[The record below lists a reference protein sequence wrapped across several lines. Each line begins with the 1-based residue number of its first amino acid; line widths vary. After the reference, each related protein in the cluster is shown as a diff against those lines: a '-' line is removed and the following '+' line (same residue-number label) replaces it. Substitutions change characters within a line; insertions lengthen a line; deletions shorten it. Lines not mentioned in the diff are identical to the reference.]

1 MSETAVQALKEA
13 VTAKTVAG
21 NRQEFRKLLQI
32 FRKHF
37 PLVFGKCETIDV
49 PGTDALLLRLKGL
62 CAEKPSMLTGH
73 MDVVPAD
80 ESEWSVG
87 PFAGHSDETW
97 IWGRGSFDDKVSV
110 VCILAGL
117 ESLLKEGFVPANDL
131 YFGFGDDEEI
141 MGRGASEIC
150 KVLESRGVKL
160 EILLDEGGAVVED
173 FLPLMENPVGAVG
186 VAEKGSLVL
195 KLRITG
201 KGGHSSSPV
210 NPGVLAKLGKAVW
223 KAEHTAFPVRWLPC
237 IKEMMRSLSSSMKGL
252 QAFVLRHNGVF
263 RPIVSTV
270 MTKIPSLAPFVRT
283 TCVATMF
290 RGSDAFN
297 IIPENPC
304 AVLNIRYLPGEKSS
318 DIVSLIKKKVNDEAV
333 QFEVVND
340 RAPSSL
346 ITDSRGESFAKVR
359 KTLEEVY
366 PGVCVIPYLM
376 VGASDA
382 YHYEGICSSVLRISP
397 VHMTNGELE
406 RMHGIDER
414 ISVANVENAEN
425 FYTRLIKKL

>member
-21 NRQEFRKLLQI
+21 NRQEFRKLHQI

-49 PGTDALLLRLKGL
+49 PGTDALLLRLKGRS
-62 CAEKPSMLTGH
+62 AEKPSMFTGH

-160 EILLDEGGAVVED
+160 EMLLDEGGAVVED

-195 KLRITG
+195 KMSISG

-210 NPGVLAKLGKAVW
+210 NPGALARLGKAVW
-223 KAEHTAFPVRWLPC
+223 NAEQTEFPVRWLPC
-237 IKEMMRSLSSSMKGL
+237 VEEMMRLVSGFMKGSR
-252 QAFVLRHNGVF
+252 AFAAKHNEAM
-263 RPIVSTV
+263 RPIVSRV
-270 MTKIPSLAPFVRT
+270 MTKDTAMAPFIRS

-318 DIVSLIKKKVNDEAV
+318 DIVELIRKNVNDSDIK
-333 QFEVVND
+333 FEILND

-346 ITDSRGESFAKVR
+346 LTDSSGESFAKL
-359 KTLEEVY
+359 KETLKEVY
-366 PGVCVIPYLM
+366 PDVCVIPYLL

-382 YHYEGICSSVLRISP
+382 YRYEGICRNVLRLSP
-397 VHMTNGELE
+397 VRLPKGELD